1 VVLVGSGHLGKY
13 IFRYSDAL
21 PAAAFVL
28 KLKCQASG
36 VSTPHCNND
45 NSMKWLVLGGLG
57 WGKGKILSEGAGRP
71 ADRQPTKAV
80 KEGADQSPLA
90 GRPNCFLLYKNRVN
104 SSGNINS
111 KSNSI
116 TKGSRWRHRDAPD
129 S

>member
-1 VVLVGSGHLGKY
+1 VPSQ
-13 IFRYSDAL
+13 R
-21 PAAAFVL
+21 
-28 KLKCQASG
+28 G
-36 VSTPHCNND
+36 VNTAVQQRQQHEMACF
-45 NSMKWLVLGGLG
+45 WGV
-57 WGKGKILSEGAGRP
+57 GKGKILSEGAGRP

-116 TKGSRWRHRDAPD
+116 TKGSRWWHRDAQD